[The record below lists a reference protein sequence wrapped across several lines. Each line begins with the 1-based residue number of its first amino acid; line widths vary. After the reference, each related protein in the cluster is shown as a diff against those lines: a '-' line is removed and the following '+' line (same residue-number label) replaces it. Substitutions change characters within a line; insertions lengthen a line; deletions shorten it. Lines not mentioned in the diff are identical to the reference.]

1 MSMVDE
7 IYLASLL
14 QKSLRRDPTTLPARQ
29 VLAMATIGG
38 ARALSWDDE
47 IGSLEVGKRA
57 DLVLVDPVTANM
69 MPVHDA
75 VSALVTSMKTENIHS
90 VMCDGRWL
98 LKDRELTVADEKA
111 LLAEA
116 QARAIALAPS
126 PRPWPLFG

>member
-7 IYLASLL
+7 IYVASLL
-14 QKSLRRDPTTLPARQ
+14 QKSLRRDPTAMPARQ
-29 VLAMATIGG
+29 VLEMATIGG

-47 IGSLEVGKRA
+47 IGSIEVGKKA
-57 DLVLVDPVTANM
+57 DLVMIDPKTVNM
-69 MPVHDA
+69 TPVHDA

-98 LKDRELTVADEKA
+98 LRNRELTMVDEAA

-116 QARAIALAPS
+116 QARAAALAPS